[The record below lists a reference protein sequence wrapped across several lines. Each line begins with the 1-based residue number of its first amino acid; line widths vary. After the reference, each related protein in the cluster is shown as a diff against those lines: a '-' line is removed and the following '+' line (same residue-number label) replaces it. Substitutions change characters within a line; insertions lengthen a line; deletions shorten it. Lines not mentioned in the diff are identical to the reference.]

1 MSTVSIVIA
10 CRNVVSE
17 WFLEAIESV
26 FSQTYQDFEVVV
38 VDSSSDNVAR
48 KIVEEYGSR
57 ISYYYQE
64 ARGIAAALNLGI
76 EKSGGEYIAFVDADD
91 VWLPE
96 KLELQ
101 VELLEKEPD
110 IGLVYSDLYTID
122 AKGKIFGLVS
132 GIGLDSQDRL
142 EQLFVEG
149 NSIAKSTVMVR
160 RDCLEPLGCF
170 DEAMLACEDYDMWL
184 RVAGRFQL
192 GYIETP
198 LAKWR
203 SHEGNWSL
211 SKENWDYEV
220 LLTDKVIR
228 LYPHLETLKNKRL
241 ARIYYG
247 YGIHYFHSKS
257 FGDARR
263 YFRRAIQR
271 RYRVLGSLGLLLCSW
286 FAGARMVSLFWA
298 LRSLIRVKRKD
309 SWTKSQS

>member
-1 MSTVSIVIA
+1 MVSIIIA

-17 WFLEAIESV
+17 WFLEAVESV
-26 FSQTYQDFEVVV
+26 LSQTYQDFEVVV
-38 VDSSSDNVAR
+38 IDSSSNDTAQR
-48 KIVEEYGSR
+48 IVEEYGDR
-57 ISYYYQE
+57 ISYYYQDPK
-64 ARGIAAALNLGI
+64 GIAAALNLGI
-76 EKSGGEYIAFVDADD
+76 EKSNGKHIAFVDADD
-91 VWLPE
+91 VWLPK

-101 VELLEKEPD
+101 VELFEKRPD

-132 GIGLDSQDRL
+132 GIGLDSKDRL

-192 GYIETP
+192 GYIGNP

-220 LLTDKVIR
+220 ALTNKMLK
-228 LYPHLETLKNKRL
+228 LYPHLEPFKNKRL
-241 ARIYYG
+241 GRIYYG
-247 YGIHYFHSKS
+247 YGMHYFHNKS
-257 FGDARR
+257 FCNARR
-263 YFRRAIQR
+263 YFRRAIQQR
-271 RYRVLGSLGLLLCSW
+271 HRVLGSSGFFLCSW